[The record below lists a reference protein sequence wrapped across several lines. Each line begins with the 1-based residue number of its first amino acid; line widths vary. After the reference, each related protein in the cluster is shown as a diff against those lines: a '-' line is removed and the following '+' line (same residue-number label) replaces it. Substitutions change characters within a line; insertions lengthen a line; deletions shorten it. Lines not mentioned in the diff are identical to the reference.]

1 MIDVER
7 TIMSQYANSPTICGL
22 IQGINE
28 CVDPR
33 SDIQAFL
40 DYVWNINTARG
51 FGLDIWGK
59 IIGVNSRQV
68 QVSSEIQ
75 YFGFDTGAAD
85 TYPFGEGIFYTDAEE
100 MDLYRLSDTAFR
112 TVLMAKAMANISR
125 CTPFAI
131 NRILRNL
138 FTGRGDCHVADLG
151 NMQMR
156 YVFNFYLLP
165 WEEAIIDQMNV
176 LPKPAGVELLGK
188 IVAVEPFFGFLEMG
202 GLASP
207 FDQAPFYAEV

>member
-7 TIMSQYANSPTICGL
+7 TITSQFANSPTICGL

-28 CVDPR
+28 CIDPR

-51 FGLDIWGK
+51 FGLDIWGR
-59 IIGVNSRQV
+59 ILGVNSRQV
-68 QVSSEIQ
+68 QVAADIK
-75 YFGFDTGAAD
+75 YFGFDTGASD
-85 TYPFGEGIFYTDAEE
+85 TYPFDEGIFYTDGEE

-112 TVLMAKAMANISR
+112 TALMAKAMANISR

-131 NRILRNL
+131 NQILRNL
-138 FTGRGDCHVADLG
+138 FSGRGDCYVADLG

-165 WEEAIIDQMNV
+165 WEEAIIDQMSV
-176 LPKPAGVELLGK
+176 LPKPAGVELLNK

-207 FDQAPFYAEV
+207 FDQAPFYY

>member
-7 TIMSQYANSPTICGL
+7 TIMSQFANSPTICGL
-22 IQGINE
+22 IQGVNE
-28 CVDPR
+28 CIDPR

-51 FGLDIWGK
+51 FGLEIWGK
-59 IIGVNSRQV
+59 ILGVNSRQV
-68 QVSSEIQ
+68 QISSDIQ
-75 YFGFDTGAAD
+75 YFGFDTGASD
-85 TYPFGEGIFYTDAEE
+85 TYPFEEGIFYTDGES

-112 TVLMAKAMANISR
+112 TALMAKAMANISR

-138 FTGRGDCHVADLG
+138 FSGRGDCHVADLG

-176 LPKPAGVELLGK
+176 LPKPAGVELLDK

-207 FDQAPFYAEV
+207 FDQAPFYSEV